1 MKAER
6 TTSSY
11 ILIIGVL
18 GLLLVGSLVIY
29 QVYSAV
35 IKSQVTSKQEKAI
48 RPLDGSI
55 EEEVVNELRG
65 RRQFSLNELM
75 KKLDFSMVV
84 VDESEE
90 GEEGETSSGEA
101 VAGEGIEENSGE
113 EATSAAE
120 LIESSQEASETGKV
134 EEGNES

>member
-1 MKAER
+1 VKAER

-18 GLLLVGSLVIY
+18 GLLLVGSLVAY
-29 QVYSAV
+29 QVYSAI
-35 IKSQVTSKQEKAI
+35 IKSQVTSEQEKAI

-75 KKLDFSMVV
+75 KELDFSMVV
-84 VDESEE
+84 VEE
-90 GEEGETSSGEA
+90 ETEVKEEEA
-101 VAGEGIEENSGE
+101 IEESVEEE
-113 EATSAAE
+113 EATSSAE

>member
-18 GLLLVGSLVIY
+18 GLLLVGSLVAY
-29 QVYSAV
+29 QVYSAI
-35 IKSQVTSKQEKAI
+35 IKSQVTSEQEKAI

-75 KKLDFSMVV
+75 KELDFSMVV
-84 VDESEE
+84 VEE
-90 GEEGETSSGEA
+90 ETEVKEEEA
-101 VAGEGIEENSGE
+101 IEESVEEE
-113 EATSAAE
+113 EATSSAE